1 MKGQISNFS
10 QIAYARRITLEDGK
24 AQGLKVIDCDN
35 GKIRFL
41 LNESRALD
49 IMQVYHEG
57 QNVSFVSKNGF
68 NNKTGEFLSRFE
80 GGMLYTCGLDAIGGM
95 EGYDIHGSFHLNS
108 AQIVRVECSEQGI
121 VVEADVYSTSLFGAN
136 LKMRRKIFSAI
147 GSETV
152 SVEDTLYNL
161 AYLPQ
166 QYCLLYHVN
175 VGYPMLD
182 EGAQVIANAKKVIG
196 RNDWSC
202 SRIAQREKA
211 SVSIDG
217 QEETCYFLEMNEPNI
232 SLVNKKIQ
240 KKFTLSYSKD
250 TLPSL
255 IHWHSMASGDY
266 AMGFEPSTSFLD
278 DKFSYKTLGAG
289 EKVSFNLN
297 INIEKI

>member
-10 QIAYARRITLEDGK
+10 QIAYARRLTLEN
-24 AQGLKVIDCDN
+24 GLKVIDCDN

-49 IMQVYHEG
+49 VMQVYHQG

-95 EGYDIHGSFHLNS
+95 EGYDIHGSFHLNQ
-108 AQIVRVECSEQGI
+108 AQLVRIECNEDGI
-121 VVEADVYSTSLFGAN
+121 TVEADIFSTSLFGMN
-136 LKMRRKIFSAI
+136 LKMRRKIYSAI
-147 GSETV
+147 GSESV
-152 SVEDTLYNL
+152 SVEDCLVNL
-161 AYLPQ
+161 NSLHQ

-182 EGAQVIANAKKVIG
+182 EGAMVIADTQQVVG
-196 RNDWSC
+196 RNEWSA
-202 SRIAQREKA
+202 SRIAERVTA
-211 SVSIDG
+211 SAPVDG
-217 QEETCYFLEMNEPNI
+217 QEETCYFLDMNEPTI
-232 SLVNKKIQ
+232 SLVNRNLG
-240 KKFTLSYSKD
+240 KKFTLGYSKD
-250 TLPSL
+250 TLPCF

-278 DKFSYKTLGAG
+278 DKFSYRTLGA
-289 EKVSFNLN
+289 N
-297 INIEKI
+297 EKITFKLDITIQNV